1 MLTASPDS
9 RWCSRYKK
17 KKTYYYDRWKNVKN
31 KPQNIERKNLL
42 INQSII
48 DTYWCWMYFYFLYK
62 YKYFF
67 SRIHIQVISVSSNPI
82 QSMHMLFIYTI
93 KNGKSSIAFDFVGRH
108 TCMWCSMNRNNKIE
122 ECVRKIKNFF
132 AFLSIFMEFFL
143 FFFLYFTLQLDC
155 SSTSVW
161 NQ

>member
-1 MLTASPDS
+1 MCKYETCLHIHMYTIYIRIVMMLWAKWVESNKNVNSIS
-9 RWCSRYKK
+9 RQPLVFSIQ

-93 KNGKSSIAFDFVGRH
+93 KNGKSSITFDFVGRH
-108 TCMWCSMNRNNKIE
+108 TCTY
-122 ECVRKIKNFF
+122 V
-132 AFLSIFMEFFL
+132 
-143 FFFLYFTLQLDC
+143 
-155 SSTSVW
+155 V
-161 NQ
+161 